1 MLIEDLKAYGASD
14 TLIKALS
21 STGLKE
27 LYPPQELA
35 LEAGLLKGEDSFVI
49 SAPTAGGKTLIAEMS
64 SLKIFLE
71 TKQKTI
77 YLVPL
82 KALAREKYEDFLRKY
97 KALGMRVALSTG
109 DYDRE
114 EPWLQSADL
123 IIATNEKIDSLIRH
137 HAAWLKDVGL
147 VVADEIHLMGDSHRG
162 PTLEIV
168 LSRLRAIN
176 PSLRLIA
183 LSATIPN
190 ADEISRWLNARL
202 IESDWRPVPLK
213 DGVYYN
219 GNIIFGDGTVRHTP
233 QESRI
238 DVVDLCLETIRE
250 SGQAIV
256 FVSTRKS
263 TEAVSKKCTEY
274 VVAELKEEEI
284 EALKGISDEV
294 LSAVSEP
301 THLCKKLAEHVANG
315 VAFHHAGI
323 AFTQRKIVEDAFR
336 QNKIKL
342 IASTT
347 TLAMGLNLP
356 SRRVIIRDWLRYES
370 GMGQQPIPA
379 IEIKQMSGRAG
390 RPGYDKYGEAVIIAR
405 TIRDEQRLFE
415 KYIKGSPEKILSQ
428 LITPSA
434 LRTHILASIAGGF
447 TTSMPELKGFLSTT
461 FAGFQRGVAFLM
473 GIAEDIVDFLSSE
486 GMVVQVREGL
496 NATRFGK
503 RVSELYID
511 PMSAVIIRD
520 GIHMPKAKEVFPLLH
535 LIASTP
541 DMMRLTIRKKDHEEM
556 LDVFYS
562 HANELLISDEQ
573 RRYPTDETLSQLKT
587 ASLLMQWILEMPE
600 DKITSHFTI
609 GPGDLRS
616 LVELSNWLIYSAGE
630 IGRVFGLKEE
640 IKGIN
645 KLRVRLSYGV
655 KEELL
660 PLVSLKG
667 IGRVRARSLYDAG
680 YKGTKDIKE
689 ASLDALVNVPN
700 IGHAVAE
707 SIKGQV

>member
-1 MLIEDLKAYGASD
+1 MNINDIRQYGGSRELIDAISE
-14 TLIKALS
+14 
-21 STGLKE
+21 TGLKE
-27 LYPPQELA
+27 LYPPQEMA
-35 LEAGLLKGEDSFVI
+35 IQAGLLKGEESFVI
-49 SAPTAGGKTLIAEMS
+49 SAPTASGKTLIAEMS
-64 SLKIFLE
+64 ILKVFLE
-71 TKQKTI
+71 ARQKTI

-82 KALAREKYEDFLRKY
+82 RALAREKYEDFLKKY
-97 KALGMRVALSTG
+97 KALGMMVALSTG

-114 EPWLQSADL
+114 EPWLHSADL

-137 HAAWLKDVGL
+137 HAGWLKDVGL
-147 VVADEIHLMGDSHRG
+147 VIADEIHLMGDSRRG

-176 PSLRLIA
+176 PCLRLIA

-213 DGVYYN
+213 EGVYYN
-219 GNIIFGDGTVRHTP
+219 GKTMFRDGTVRHCP

-238 DVVDLCLETIRE
+238 DVVDLSLETIKE
-250 SGQAIV
+250 GGQAIV

-263 TEAVSKKCTEY
+263 TEAVSRRCSEY
-274 VVAELKEEEI
+274 VGAILQKEKTDELKELSE
-284 EALKGISDEV
+284 EV

-301 THLCKKLAEHVANG
+301 THLCRKLSEQIAKG
-315 VAFHHAGI
+315 VSFHHAGI
-323 AFTQRKIVEDAFR
+323 NYTQRKLIEDAFR

-370 GMGQQPIPA
+370 GIGQLPIPV

-390 RPGYDKYGEAVIIAR
+390 RPGYDKYGETVLIAR
-405 TIRDEQRLFE
+405 SIRDEQRLFE
-415 KYIKGSPEKILSQ
+415 KYIKGRPEKILSQ

-447 TTSMPELKGFLSTT
+447 TGTTKELKGFLGTT
-461 FAGFQRGVAFLM
+461 FAGFQRGVSFLM
-473 GIAEDIVDFLSSE
+473 GIAEDIVDFLSEE
-486 GMVVQVREGL
+486 GMVVSVKEEL
-496 NATRFGK
+496 HATRFGK

-520 GIHMPKAKEVFPLLH
+520 GIRMPKPKEAFPMFH
-535 LIASTP
+535 LIARTP

-556 LDVFYS
+556 LDVFYA
-562 HANELLISDEQ
+562 HQDKLLISEKEE
-573 RRYPTDETLSQLKT
+573 YPTDESLSQLKT

-600 DKITSHFTI
+600 DKITSHFGI

-616 LVELSNWLIYSAGE
+616 LVELSNWLIYSSSE
-630 IGRVFGLKEE
+630 IGKVFGIKEE
-640 IKGIN
+640 VKDIN
-645 KLRVRLSYGV
+645 RLRVRLSYGV

-660 PLVSLKG
+660 ELVSLKG
-667 IGRVRARSLYDAG
+667 IGRVRARSLFGAG
-680 YKGTKDIKE
+680 FKGIKDIKE
-689 ASLDALVNVPN
+689 ASVDALTSVPS
-700 IGHAVAE
+700 IGSSVAE
-707 SIKGQV
+707 SIKRQV